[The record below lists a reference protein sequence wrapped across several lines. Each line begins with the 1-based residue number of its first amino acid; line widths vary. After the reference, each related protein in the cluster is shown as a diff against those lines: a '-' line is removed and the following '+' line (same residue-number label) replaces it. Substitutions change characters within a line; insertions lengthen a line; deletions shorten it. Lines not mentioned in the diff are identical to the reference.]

1 MRNVRMDADPV
12 PPARIEV
19 VPAIP
24 ATPVRPRAPQ
34 SLCERAA
41 VVGFA
46 GRLIPEKGVDVFL
59 RAAALVAVGV
69 PEARFIVIGDG
80 RLRGELE
87 ELADDVGLLADRGR
101 VLGFRDAATDLIAA
115 RGI

>member
-24 ATPVRPRAPQ
+24 AIPVRPRAPQ
-34 SLCERAA
+34 SLCELAA

-59 RAAALVAVGV
+59 LAAALVAVVV
-69 PEARFIVIGDG
+69 PEAPFIVIGDG
-80 RLRGELE
+80 PLRAEQQ
-87 ELADDVGLLADRGR
+87 ELADRLGLLAARTRFLD
-101 VLGFRDAATDLIAA
+101 VRD
-115 RGI
+115 